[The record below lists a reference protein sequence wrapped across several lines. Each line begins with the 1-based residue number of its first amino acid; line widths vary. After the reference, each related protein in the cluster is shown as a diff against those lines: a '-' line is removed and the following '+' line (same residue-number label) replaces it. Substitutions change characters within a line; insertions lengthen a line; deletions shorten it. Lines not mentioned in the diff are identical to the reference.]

1 MKKPLILTLFL
12 LVLFTAS
19 NAQSLNLSK
28 AEPAELDMK
37 SYPKAP
43 NAHAVI
49 LREYGSSFFMPAER
63 GVLKLFHDYH
73 VKIKIL
79 DKEGL
84 KYGSAAIPVYNTD
97 DLFLSEEVIDVAGIT
112 TYRDDNGAIQSEELN
127 NYKVYNVRQNK
138 NHKTVNFKMP
148 ALRVGCVVDY
158 TYRIITPFL
167 QNFHTWLFEGE
178 LPKMVSTYETRIP
191 AFWTYQTMLRGNLK
205 LTRNESKNVRASF
218 TIGAQ
223 KSDIAYTLYEMT
235 DVMPFVKEDYMSA
248 PKNYMA
254 GLYFE
259 QSQYTGIYSET
270 LMNVN
275 FKWEEVDKMY
285 QADDAFGGQLKKT
298 DWLRSKIAP
307 SVTGITDP
315 YEQARA
321 VYKYIQKSVK
331 WDSVCAIRSDNIRK
345 ALDNKR
351 ASDAGDINLLLVA
364 ALKAA
369 GLNSSAVLLSTRDH
383 GAINSQLPSSTAFNS
398 VIAEV
403 DLGDKIY
410 LLDATDPLL
419 PFGVLPMRCLNN
431 KGRVLSLDKPAHWLD
446 LTGYQNMSS
455 TYLFNLKQ
463 DDSGKLKGTLTT
475 RFPAYTGYEKRTLI
489 KKYSDT
495 KKYVDSLDESL
506 PGLKISRSEIN
517 NLDSLDMPVSEVFDI
532 EIDTKQNGELI
543 SFNPYLIN
551 HIVTNPFKTENRRY
565 PVDYGMPSDLKI
577 ILNLSLSENYAIENP
592 PASTGLSLPDQ
603 GGRFSVT
610 AQSADNSLSVTNILS
625 LKKPAYTVDEYQSL
639 REFYDKIMVYEKSD
653 IVLKK
658 KQ

>member
-12 LVLFTAS
+12 LVLFTAV

-28 AEPAELDMK
+28 AEPEELDMK

-84 KYGSAAIPVYNTD
+84 KYGSASIPVYNTD

-112 TYRDDNGAIQSEELN
+112 TYKDDNGAIQSEELN
-127 NYKVYNVRQNK
+127 NYKVYNARQNK
-138 NHKTVNFKMP
+138 NHKTVNFTMP

-205 LTRNESKNVRASF
+205 FTRNESKNVRASF
-218 TIGAQ
+218 IMGTQ

-298 DWLRSKIAP
+298 DWLKSKTAP
-307 SVTGITDP
+307 SITGITDP
-315 YEQARA
+315 YEQAKS
-321 VYKYIQKSVK
+321 VYKFIQRSVK
-331 WDSVCAIRSDNIRK
+331 WDTIFAVRSDGIRK
-345 ALDNKR
+345 ALDNKHGND
-351 ASDAGDINLLLVA
+351 SGDINLLLVA

-369 GLNSSAVLLSTRDH
+369 GLNTSAVLLSTRDH
-383 GAINSQLPSSTAFNS
+383 GAINSQLPSSTAFNYL
-398 VIAEV
+398 VAQV
-403 DLGDKIY
+403 DLGDKTY

-419 PFGVLPMRCLNN
+419 PFGVLPLRCLND
-431 KGRVLSLDKPAHWLD
+431 KGRVLSSDKPAHWTD
-446 LTGYQNMSS
+446 LTTYQNKTS
-455 TYLFNLKQ
+455 TYLFNLTQ
-463 DDSGKLKGTLTT
+463 DDNGTLKGTLKT
-475 RFPAYTGYEKRTLI
+475 RFSGYAGYEKRTLI
-489 KKYSDT
+489 KNYADT
-495 KKYVDSLDESL
+495 KKYIDSLDDSL
-506 PGLKISRSEIN
+506 HGIKISRSEIN
-517 NLDSLDMPVSEVFDI
+517 NLDSLDMPMTETFDI
-532 EIDTKQNGELI
+532 EIPTRQNGDLI

-551 HIVTNPFKTENRRY
+551 NLTTNPFGTAVRRY
-565 PVDYGMPSDLKI
+565 PADFGMPSDLKI
-577 ILNLSLSENYAIENP
+577 ILNVTLSDKYAIENL
-592 PASTGLSLPDQ
+592 PANAGLLLPDQ
-603 GGRFSVT
+603 GGRFSAT
-610 AQSADNSLSVTNILS
+610 FQSADNSLSFTNTLS
-625 LKKPAYTVDEYQSL
+625 LKKPVYTVEECQSL
-639 REFYDKIMVYEKSD
+639 KEFYDRIIVQEKTE
-653 IVLKK
+653 ITLKK